1 MLEIRDPVLKDKR
14 EKRKEEKKEERGEKK
29 RSQHLIE
36 V

>member
-14 EKRKEEKKEERGEKK
+14 EKRREEKKEERGEKK